1 MRVDGDDGVVV
12 DESECM
18 QSGRPKVG
26 DGAVAGD
33 EARAFQAPMAAL
45 ASASLLV
52 GTTWCMTRNRHRDTF
67 DRLDSRA
74 LPRTY
79 TWQQQSGLGQAIEC
93 VVLSNADRVKRER
106 EERR

>member
-1 MRVDGDDGVVV
+1 MKVDDDVV
-12 DESECM
+12 DDEDEGECM

-26 DGAVAGD
+26 EGGVAGD

-52 GTTWCMTRNRHRDTF
+52 DTTWCMTKNRHRDTF

-79 TWQQQSGLGQAIEC
+79 TWQQQSGFGQAIES
-93 VVLSNADRVKRER
+93 VVLSNLDRKKQER
-106 EERR
+106 ENRR